1 MQPWTTYFGIEL
13 VTPTWLFRD
22 KQSSSGI
29 VMAKSTKL
37 KKLKKMI
44 GFDAILVGNSLTS

>member
-1 MQPWTTYFGIEL
+1 MVVPGYTIK
-13 VTPTWLFRD
+13 LF
-22 KQSSSGI
+22 SSGI

-44 GFDAILVGNSLTS
+44 GFDAIGNSLTS